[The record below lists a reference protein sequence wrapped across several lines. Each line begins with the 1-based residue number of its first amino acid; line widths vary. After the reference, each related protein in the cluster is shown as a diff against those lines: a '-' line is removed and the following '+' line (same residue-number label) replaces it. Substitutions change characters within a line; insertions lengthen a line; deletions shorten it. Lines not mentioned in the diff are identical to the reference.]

1 MKIVKYLISAV
12 ALLVLGACNHEPDE
26 MVTPTLNPEFNK
38 HSSVIVNEIT
48 AAEDFTLSWTAAKF
62 GIETGVEYVL
72 SASMVGKD
80 PIILGSTTECHWTTK
95 NLSLVETFKV
105 NKSGSVEITFI
116 VNATALATGESKASK
131 PLAITFEYEKVGYM
145 WILGGYQNW
154 SASEPAS
161 RLLLGDDGIFRGFV
175 NITSDVNGGNELK
188 LCSQYGWDGTNYGL
202 KQGVINT
209 DDDAGN
215 IVLSVGLHFLAFD
228 IDNLK
233 LVDIP
238 VTKVGLIGEAVGGW
252 DKDYVE
258 LLYNADNNAWVG
270 SAKVT
275 GDKAYKVRFNES
287 WEIDVDGN
295 KYDISLGGDSA
306 ALQFGGADLISKGS
320 GIVSYTL
327 NLFDYPYS
335 IEEGD
340 ALMEKN
346 DVLYIASSADN
357 WNYSKAVAMS
367 ALYYDNAFSGQ
378 FCGMLHMPEA
388 GEYLFARI
396 PNELGTRYGGSASA
410 LVAYPGGETATALPA
425 AAGLHYVHTDLRK
438 ATTIN
443 ITSLG
448 LVGGFNGWDAS
459 NPVELTYDATSK
471 TYKASVTFDGD
482 SEFKLVLNKCWN
494 VDMGGMTHQMSLGG
508 SCLNLVVNGSNLYA
522 PAGDHT
528 FEVDFHK
535 TNITLAID
543 GKIADISPNPE
554 TLSITGAF
562 GHYNWN
568 QGDPTPAL
576 PLVGENAYAG
586 IVDMYD
592 SGTGATS
599 AMFKVTYPNYSS
611 WLGGLLR
618 DGTSYTF
625 DLAEPNGEA
634 SIPFGA
640 YHWYIEL
647 DARAKT
653 GVATATA
660 VTPSLIGTIDGTNWD
675 TDFPFSNEGNG
686 IYVADIVLAANGEF
700 KIRFNNDWG
709 INLGATVAGAAALN
723 TPIEL
728 GLSATNITVTDA
740 GTYEVTLNLADMP
753 NTVTIVKY

>member
-38 HSSVIVNEIT
+38 HSSVVVNEVT
-48 AAEDFTLSWTAAKF
+48 ATEDFTLSWTAAKF
-62 GIETGVEYVL
+62 GVETGVEYVL
-72 SASMVGKD
+72 TASLNGEQPV
-80 PIILGSTTECHWTTK
+80 ILGTTTDCHYTTK
-95 NLSLVETFKV
+95 NLTLMETLKVRKSDTVEV
-105 NKSGSVEITFI
+105 TFI
-116 VNATALATGESKASK
+116 VNATAYATGESKASK
-131 PLAITFEYEKVGYM
+131 PLTIAFEYTKVGYM

-154 SASEPAS
+154 STTTPAS
-161 RLLLGDDGIFRGFV
+161 RLLQGEDGLFRGFV
-175 NITSDVNGGNELK
+175 NIISDTNGANELK
-188 LCSQYGWDGTNYGL
+188 LCSQYGWSGTNYGI

-209 DDDAGN
+209 DVDAGN
-215 IVLSVGLHFLAFD
+215 IVLSVGLHYLEFD

-238 VTKVGLIGEAVGGW
+238 VTKVGLIGEALGGW
-252 DKDYVE
+252 DKDYAE
-258 LLYNADNNAWVG
+258 LLYNAESNAWIG

-275 GDKAYKVRFNES
+275 GDKPYKVRLNDS
-287 WEIDVDGN
+287 WEIELDGK
-295 KYDISLGGDSA
+295 KYNISLGGDNKN
-306 ALQFGGADLISKGS
+306 LQFGGADLVSKGS

-335 IEEGD
+335 IEEGG

-346 DVLYIASSADN
+346 DVLYIASSAN
-357 WNYSKAVAMS
+357 GWNYSQAAAMS
-367 ALYYDNAFSGQ
+367 ALYYDNSFSGQ

-396 PNELGTRYGGSASA
+396 PNELGTRYGGSADA
-410 LVAYPGGETATALPA
+410 LVAYPGGEAATALPI
-425 AAGLHYVHTDLRK
+425 AAGLHYMHTNLTK
-438 ATTIN
+438 VTTIN
-443 ITSLG
+443 ITSIG

-459 NPVELTYDATSK
+459 NPVELAYDATSK
-471 TYKASVTFDGD
+471 TYKATVTFDGD

-494 VDMGGMTHQMSLGG
+494 VDLGGMTHQMSLGG
-508 SCLNLVVNGSNLYA
+508 SCLNLVVNGGNLFA

-528 FEVDFHK
+528 FEVDFQK
-535 TNITLAID
+535 TNTTLAID
-543 GKIADISPNPE
+543 GVIADISPSPN

-592 SGTGATS
+592 PGTGATS

-625 DLAEPNGEA
+625 DLAEANGDT
-634 SIPFGA
+634 SLPFGI

-647 DARAKT
+647 NALAKT

-660 VTPSLIGTIDGTNWD
+660 VTPSLIGTIDGSNWD
-675 TDFPFSNEGNG
+675 TDFPFTNEGNG
-686 IYVADIVLAANGEF
+686 IYVADIVLGANGEF

-709 INLGATVAGAAALN
+709 INLGIVDATTTALN
-723 TPIEL
+723 TPLVL
-728 GLSATNITVTDA
+728 GLGANNISFAEA

-753 NTVTIVKY
+753 NTVTVVKY